1 MSIAANLS
9 RPVLISKKK
18 KKIISLNENS
28 TSINSR
34 EIYQFFVTS
43 GNPILTYTKFERDV
57 MWGLIS

>member
-18 KKIISLNENS
+18 KIISLKENS
-28 TSINSR
+28 TLINNR
-34 EIYQFFVTS
+34 EIYQLFVTS

-57 MWGLIS
+57 TWGLIS